1 MKAKQM
7 RAWRLLIIVLMAVTG
22 TLPSAAA
29 NPEVRSMKIHLIID
43 GARLSATLE
52 DSAPTRAFIA
62 QLPLTLQLEDYAA
75 TEKIATLPQPLPVAG
90 APAGITPAP
99 GDITF
104 YAPWGNLAIF
114 HAPFRYSKGLLRL
127 GRIDGGLQALRVPGP
142 IEVRIELA
150 E

>member
-1 MKAKQM
+1 MKAKHV

-52 DSAPTRAFIA
+52 DSTPTRAFIA

-90 APAGITPAP
+90 APAGITPAA

-142 IEVRIELA
+142 TEVRIELA